1 MRDGTV
7 EEQAMRSMISIFL
20 VIAGC
25 LADAGC
31 VSTRPV
37 HYYTLGASASPA
49 NQGKPDGLVLLVGSI
64 ATPEALQDGR
74 IRYRAGS
81 NEAGAYEYHRW
92 TERPGAMVREALIR
106 ALRDSGKYRRVLES
120 TSSASGDY
128 LLRGKLY
135 EFGEVDNASILTRI
149 SLQVELV
156 DKNTNRNVW
165 DHLVEREEPVGSKN
179 VTDVVQSLDRNLQQ
193 VVREAAAEIDKFL
206 AVRR

>member
-1 MRDGTV
+1 
-7 EEQAMRSMISIFL
+7 MRSLISICL
-20 VIAGC
+20 VMAGG
-25 LADAGC
+25 LVGASC
-31 VSTRPV
+31 VATRPV
-37 HYYTLGASASPA
+37 HYYTIGPA
-49 NQGKPDGLVLLVGSI
+49 APPSNEAKPDGLILLVGAI

-74 IRYRAGS
+74 IRYRTGS

-92 TERPGAMVREALIR
+92 TERPGSMVRNSLVR
-106 ALRDSGKYRRVLES
+106 ALRASGKYQRVIES

-128 LLRGKLY
+128 LVRGKLY

-156 DKNTNRNVW
+156 DKKTNRNVW

-193 VVREAAAEIDKFL
+193 VVRETAAEIDKFL
-206 AVRR
+206 ALGR